1 MQETFQLPTFQR
13 NQTGN
18 KRWKYRLLYS
28 WEILLTLKIEKSNR
42 KNTNKRILPILMT
55 WSKEI
60 LKKLEKEGRIKTV
73 HIPKEPKNKVK
84 IPKSIGKY
92 KLHLISVL
100 EDSGLKFIPEFKFHP
115 VREFRFDWALPDLM
129 VAVEFEGIIS
139 EKSRHTSIAGFS
151 KDCEKYNLAQCL
163 GWKVLRYTILNYK
176 NFENDLKEIQNQ

>member
-1 MQETFQLPTFQR
+1 
-13 NQTGN
+13 
-18 KRWKYRLLYS
+18 
-28 WEILLTLKIEKSNR
+28 
-42 KNTNKRILPILMT
+42 MT

-100 EDSGLKFIPEFKFHP
+100 EDSGLKFIPEFRFHP

-129 VAVEFEGIIS
+129 VAVEYEGIFS
-139 EKSRHTSIAGFS
+139 EKSGHTTLSGYT
-151 KDCEKYNLAQCL
+151 KDVVKYNLATKL
-163 GWKVLRYTILNYK
+163 GWKVLRYTADNYLQI
-176 NFENDLKEIQNQ
+176 ENDLKEIQNHE

>member
-1 MQETFQLPTFQR
+1 M
-13 NQTGN
+13 
-18 KRWKYRLLYS
+18 
-28 WEILLTLKIEKSNR
+28 
-42 KNTNKRILPILMT
+42 PILMT

-100 EDSGLKFIPEFKFHP
+100 EDSGLKFIPEFRFHP

-129 VAVEFEGIIS
+129 VAVEYEGIFS
-139 EKSRHTSIAGFS
+139 EKSGHTTLSGYT
-151 KDCEKYNLAQCL
+151 KDVVKYNLATKL
-163 GWKVLRYTILNYK
+163 GWKVLRYTADNYLQI
-176 NFENDLKEIQNQ
+176 ENDLKEIQNHE